1 MAVVLAVGAEDCT
14 LPPHPLPTNAS
25 LPWVLTLFISYCSH
39 PIFIERLLRARHY
52 SG

>member
-1 MAVVLAVGAEDCT
+1 MAVGAEDCA
-14 LPPHPLPTNAS
+14 LPPHTLPT